1 MIYSENCVLIDIITQ
16 AANPNVD
23 PAIAAINAQT
33 NVTFEIKDTRWY
45 VSVVTL
51 TTEDNK
57 NLSEQ
62 SKLLEFKR
70 IIKLNKYRSEMTTQT
85 KP

>member
-1 MIYSENCVLIDIITQ
+1 MIYSENCVLTDIITQ

-51 TTEDNK
+51 TTEDDK

-62 SKLLEFKR
+62 SKLEFKR

-85 KP
+85 KT